1 MNLVDLDYLNQNLR
15 VYDDKD
21 NELSIISIESNKY
34 DTLAFVVIIKLWK
47 LTLNDK
53 NGKGLQC
60 LVINKMNLI

>member
-34 DTLAFVVIIKLWK
+34 DTLAFVVIIKLKEKIKLWK
-47 LTLNDK
+47 LTLK
-53 NGKGLQC
+53 
-60 LVINKMNLI
+60 

>member
-1 MNLVDLDYLNQNLR
+1 MDLDYLNQNLR

-34 DTLAFVVIIKLWK
+34 DTLAFVIIIKLKEKIKLWK

-53 NGKGLQC
+53 NRKEFTMLG
-60 LVINKMNLI
+60 N

>member
-60 LVINKMNLI
+60 LVINKINLI